1 VQCEAH
7 VRFVNVHPERVGF
20 QFENVIFTLY
30 GMFDDCV
37 TLMVRRQH
45 GISHRIMA
53 SAANPTP
60 CQTSTPY
67 LPMPAGRYLMLMR
80 SRSRACELRLTSHF
94 VLLDEAPL
102 EIAEVTQHQHTTPIV
117 ELEQLDAE
125 SSQINCCGGG
135 R

>member
-1 VQCEAH
+1 
-7 VRFVNVHPERVGF
+7 
-20 QFENVIFTLY
+20 
-30 GMFDDCV
+30 
-37 TLMVRRQH
+37 
-45 GISHRIMA
+45 
-53 SAANPTP
+53 
-60 CQTSTPY
+60 
-67 LPMPAGRYLMLMR
+67 MPAGRYLMLMR